1 MRNVLKR
8 TASLLLCISLLLGL
22 GTVAFADETN
32 AATAAARLYDLS
44 IAGGYTL
51 VPKDINGNTVA
62 AGTADVDEDSVEETV
77 YEDVEKLQLGFTGVA
92 DKQYAVFLLYNT
104 QVPTDGNIRYIDQHT
119 GKDGAMTATIF
130 PDQMAAEGTYYVYIS
145 TADAYTQ
152 IGSFK
157 VLGPEYVLGDVNAD
171 GYITAYDAS
180 LVLQRAAGLINF
192 DAKQTKAADT
202 SKDGYITAYDA
213 SLILQRAAG
222 LITEF

>member
-8 TASLLLCISLLLGL
+8 TAALLLCISLLLGL
-22 GTVAFADETN
+22 GTVAFADDTN

-44 IAGGYTL
+44 IASGYTL
-51 VPKDINGNTVA
+51 VPKDINGNTVT

-157 VLGPEYVLGDVNAD
+157 VLGPEYVLGDVDND
-171 GYITAYDAS
+171 GEISAVDAS
-180 LVLQRAAGLINF
+180 VILRYLVGLE
-192 DAKQTKAADT
+192 DLDKTGLAAADT
-202 SKDGYITAYDA
+202 DLDGEVSAVDA
-213 SLILQRAAG
+213 SMILRYLVG
-222 LITEF
+222 LEDF